1 MLSKLGK
8 HFRKMMAKGW
18 YLIVLAGIIFTS
30 LVFYSMIQQVHAKND
45 AKAETAIVRTQNEDL
60 KKQIQN
66 LTAQG
71 TCRSQVVADFE
82 VVSALKTSLN
92 QSLTQHIFGAL
103 IGSVQKDQTVI
114 QTNIEAGIKDQN
126 ALDQLVPDYDKKLQA
141 RQNVN
146 DICK

>member
-1 MLSKLGK
+1 MLSQLGR
-8 HFRKMMAKGW
+8 HFKKMMAKGW

-30 LVFYSMIQQVHAKND
+30 LVLYSLIQQVNAKND
-45 AKAETAIVRTQNEDL
+45 AKAETAIVRLQNEEL
-60 KKQIQN
+60 KKQIEN

-71 TCRSQVVADFE
+71 TCRSQVVAEFE
-82 VVSALKTSLN
+82 VIASVKTSLN

-114 QTNIEAGIKDQN
+114 QDNVQAGIKDQQ
-126 ALDQLVPDYDKKLQA
+126 ALDALEPKYAEKLYA